1 MVDEEKFLDVGD
13 SRFDSVVCGRVLVE
27 LGEISLERQE
37 NAGGGNAGERGG
49 R

>member
-1 MVDEEKFLDVGD
+1 MVDEKTFLDVGG
-13 SRFDSVVCGRVLVE
+13 SRFDCVVCGRVLVE
-27 LGEISLERQE
+27 VGEVSVERQE